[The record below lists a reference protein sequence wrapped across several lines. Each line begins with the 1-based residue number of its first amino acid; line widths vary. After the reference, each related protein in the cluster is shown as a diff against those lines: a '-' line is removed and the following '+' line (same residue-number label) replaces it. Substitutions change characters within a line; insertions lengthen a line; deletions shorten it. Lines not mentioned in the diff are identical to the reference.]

1 MNYSNTTNKDGIV
14 QNCESLC
21 LLGDAGITGNTTLF
35 AKFNGYINQA
45 YHKVVSAI
53 IAVDKRWAWDDS
65 NYTDHPRGTVTLVTG
80 QKDYTLP
87 VRATST
93 DASTLLRVTKIAVLD
108 TNSTPQE
115 RVLTLTDL
123 PDADLNN
130 IYSTNGLPTL
140 YKLIGNSVKMW
151 PAPSS
156 TYVTLA
162 SGLVVYF
169 QRSFDEFTTSDTTQ
183 QPGFPVTFHD
193 LLQLDASATYLLPIN
208 QNLAATYLTLFN
220 NRLSLLQEEY
230 VHRSDDSPNQIR
242 FKHRSPR

>member
-123 PDADLNN
+123 PDADLNK
-130 IYSTNGLPTL
+130 IYSPNGFPTL
-140 YKLIGNSVKMW
+140 YKLIGSSV
-151 PAPSS
+151 
-156 TYVTLA
+156 
-162 SGLVVYF
+162 
-169 QRSFDEFTTSDTTQ
+169 
-183 QPGFPVTFHD
+183 
-193 LLQLDASATYLLPIN
+193 
-208 QNLAATYLTLFN
+208 
-220 NRLSLLQEEY
+220 
-230 VHRSDDSPNQIR
+230 
-242 FKHRSPR
+242 